1 MKIKK
6 DRNGNEIVEEEF
18 IGNDGKRQKVAK
30 RVTKDKDGNDI
41 VEEIIVDEFGNKVTK
56 K

>member
-1 MKIKK
+1 MWKKNFWMKME
-6 DRNGNEIVEEEF
+6 R
-18 IGNDGKRQKVAK
+18 KRKQQKYNNIIIQ

-41 VEEIIVDEFGNKVTK
+41 VEEVIVDEFGNKTTK